1 MTFLLQYKTRSK
13 FQCTRA
19 AAGQLLG
26 LLCIVLASG
35 CSLFIS
41 SKTSDL
47 ADNLSYAI
55 ANNDDLATVEAG
67 APAYLLMID
76 GLLQEDPDNEKL
88 LRTAASFYSTYA
100 TVFVKDTERAQRLT
114 GKALD
119 YAFRAVCVRSPVNCS
134 LRDMSFQEF
143 SAAISAT
150 RVEDTPALYALGV
163 AWAVWIQVHEDD
175 WNAVAEISRVE
186 VIMERVVELE
196 EGYMDGGAHM
206 YLGALATLLP
216 RASGGKPEKGR
227 RHFERA
233 VTLSDGKNLMAKVM
247 YARQYARLV
256 YDRELHDRL
265 LKEVLSADAH
275 VPGYV
280 LINTLAKQQ
289 AQSLL
294 ESAEEYF

>member
-1 MTFLLQYKTRSK
+1 MRFLRQYKTSSK
-13 FQCTRA
+13 FQCARA
-19 AAGQLLG
+19 AAGQFLG
-26 LLCIVLASG
+26 LLCIVLTSG

-41 SKTSDL
+41 SATSDL
-47 ADNLSYAI
+47 SDNLSYAI
-55 ANNDDLATVEAG
+55 VNNDDLTMVEAG

-76 GLLQEDPDNEKL
+76 GLLQKDPDNEKL

-100 TVFVKDTERAQRLT
+100 AVFVKDEARAQRLT

-119 YAFRAVCVRSPVNCS
+119 YAFRAVCVRSPENCS
-134 LRDMSFQEF
+134 LRAMSFQEF

-150 RVEDTPALYALGV
+150 DLKDIPAFYALGV
-163 AWAVWIQVHEDD
+163 AWAGWIQAHKDD

-186 VIMERVVELE
+186 VIMERVVQLKER
-196 EGYMDGGAHM
+196 YMDGGAHM

-233 VTLSDGKNLMAKVM
+233 IKISDGKNLMVKVM

-256 YDRELHDRL
+256 YDRNLHDRL

-294 ESAEEYF
+294 ERAEEYF

>member
-1 MTFLLQYKTRSK
+1 MTFLVQYKTRCR
-13 FQCTRA
+13 FQCARA

-26 LLCIVLASG
+26 LLCIVLTSG

-41 SKTSDL
+41 SATSDL

-55 ANNDDLATVEAG
+55 VNNDDVATVEAG

-76 GLLQEDPDNEKL
+76 GLLREDPDNEKL

-100 TVFVKDTERAQRLT
+100 AVFVKDTERAQRLT

-119 YAFRAVCVRSPVNCS
+119 YAFRALCVRSPVNCS
-134 LRDMSFQEF
+134 LRAMRFPEF
-143 SAAISAT
+143 SAAISKM
-150 RVEDTPALYALGV
+150 ELKDTPALYALGV
-163 AWAVWIQVHEDD
+163 AWAGWIQAHKDD

-186 VIMERVVELE
+186 VIMERVVQLDER
-196 EGYMDGGAHM
+196 YMDGGAHM

-216 RASGGKPEKGR
+216 RASGGQPEKGR
-227 RHFERA
+227 RHFKRA
-233 VTLSDGKNLMAKVM
+233 ITISEGKNLMAKVM

-256 YDRELHDRL
+256 YDRNLHDRL
-265 LKEVLSADAH
+265 LKEVLSAGAD